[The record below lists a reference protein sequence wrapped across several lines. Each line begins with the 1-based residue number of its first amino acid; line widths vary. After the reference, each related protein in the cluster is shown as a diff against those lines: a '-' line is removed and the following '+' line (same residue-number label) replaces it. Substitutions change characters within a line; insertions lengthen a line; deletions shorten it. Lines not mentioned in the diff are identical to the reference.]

1 MGSNDTG
8 RPAPYEEVDPDEARA
23 AADAGAVLVDVREHG
38 EWQLGHAPGAQ
49 HIPLGELPS
58 RVEELPS
65 DSRIIFVCRSGN
77 RSGQATA
84 WLTQHGQRQAGAVA
98 NMRGGMAAW
107 ARSGLP
113 VVAPGGG
120 PGGVA

>member
-1 MGSNDTG
+1 MGSDDTG
-8 RPAPYEEVDPDEARA
+8 LPRPYDEVDPVEARA

-58 RVEELPS
+58 RLDELPA
-65 DSRIIFVCRSGN
+65 DARIIFVCRSGN

-84 WLTQHGQRQAGAVA
+84 WLTQQGHRHADAVA